1 MVRFDAGNLK
11 ELGDHMKTMPKYK
24 IADVNDLW
32 KINAVKDLIDAK
44 FDQTILPYFTTNE
57 IDELRDYLSTS

>member
-1 MVRFDAGNLK
+1 
-11 ELGDHMKTMPKYK
+11 MKKMPEYK

-32 KINAVKDLIDAK
+32 KIKAVKDLIDAK